1 MCIRDSRYPTPAR
14 RSPPP
19 SCGAGP
25 VRLIPVLDLMGGR
38 VVRARRGERATYAPA
53 GSVLAPAAAP
63 GDALAL
69 ARAFREVLGLDE
81 CYVADLD
88 AITGGAPQRPLL
100 RQLAG
105 LGARLLVDGGI
116 ATPARARDALADGA
130 ARVVVGLETLSS
142 FAALAAV
149 VRAVGRERVVFSL
162 DLRDGRPLTR
172 ADLPLALPATPLA
185 VGRAATE
192 AGAGALVVLDLARVG
207 SGRGVDLGLVA
218 ALRRGDPAV
227 ELLAGGGIASAR
239 DVLDLARAGADAV
252 LVASALHDG
261 RLGRAE
267 IAALRPHDPRRRP
280 GAHVSDSR

>member
-1 MCIRDSRYPTPAR
+1 M
-14 RSPPP
+14 
-19 SCGAGP
+19 
-25 VRLIPVLDLMGGR
+25 RLIPVLDLMGGR
-38 VVRARRGERATYAPA
+38 AVRARRGERATYAPA

-69 ARAFREVLGLDE
+69 ARAFRVVLGLDE

-88 AITGGAPQRPLL
+88 AITGGAPQRLLL

-130 ARVVVGLETLSS
+130 ARVVVGLETLPS

-149 VRAVGRERVVFSL
+149 VRAVGSERVVFGL

-172 ADLPLALPATPLA
+172 ADLPAPATPLA
-185 VGRAATE
+185 VARAATE
-192 AGAGALVVLDLARVG
+192 AGVGALLVLDLARVG

-218 ALRRGDPAV
+218 ALRRSDPTV
-227 ELLAGGGIASAR
+227 ELLAGGGIASVR
-239 DVLDLARAGADAV
+239 DVRDVAAAGADAV

-261 RLGRAE
+261 RLGRRE
-267 IAALRPHDPRRRP
+267 IEAVRPHDPPRRP

>member
-1 MCIRDSRYPTPAR
+1 V
-14 RSPPP
+14 
-19 SCGAGP
+19 P
-25 VRLIPVLDLMGGR
+25 VRLIPVLDLMAGR
-38 VVRARRGERATYAPA
+38 AVRARHGQRATYAPA

-105 LGARLLVDGGI
+105 LGGRLLVDAGV

-130 ARVVVGLETLSS
+130 ARVVVGLETLPSV
-142 FAALAAV
+142 AALAAV
-149 VRAVGRERVVFSL
+149 VRAVGSERVVFSL
-162 DLRDGRPLTR
+162 DLREGQPQTQADPPLPT
-172 ADLPLALPATPLA
+172 TPLA
-185 VGRAATE
+185 WARAALE
-192 AGAGALVVLDLARVG
+192 VGAGAVLLLDLARVG
-207 SGRGVDLGLVA
+207 SGRGVDLALVA
-218 ALRRGDPAV
+218 ALRRSAPAV

-239 DVLDLARAGADAV
+239 HVADLAAAGADAA

-267 IAALRPHDPRRRP
+267 IEAVRRRDPPRR
-280 GAHVSDSR
+280 GGHWSDSR